1 MNHKRKLLGIAVL
14 LLLFAAVKTAA
25 VLWWQNGQD
34 GVVEADCADIRQGC
48 ALPDGSVISFDESL
62 GLKTPFDIEL
72 RGSAAQKVSVS
83 FSMKDMDMGFNRHD
97 LQLHNGVWQAR
108 QVRLPVC
115 VFERHDFLL
124 DVNADGKVYRLPF
137 RAE

>member
-1 MNHKRKLLGIAVL
+1 MNNKTKLLAVAAL

-25 VLWWQNGQD
+25 VLWWQDGQD
-34 GVVEADCADIRQGC
+34 GPLEVACADIRRGC
-48 ALPDGSVISFDESL
+48 ALPDGSEISFGGTV

-72 RGSAAQKVSVS
+72 KHSAAEKVSLS
-83 FSMKDMDMGFNRHD
+83 FSMKDMDMGFNRYD
-97 LQLHNGVWQAR
+97 LQRQNGVWKAE

-115 VFERHDFLL
+115 VTGRHDFLV